1 MKKLV
6 PLLILLVALM
16 TSLPDAIAQLQPG
29 PSTLLTFSSLDNY
42 GDEYFYDVFRDRDGA
57 AYAIG
62 KSDGPLEND
71 FSSTKD
77 KLIIQKYS
85 AAGTKLWEVFL
96 KDAAKNF
103 YPYQIVELDSNSL
116 LARYTDSNYG
126 YAVYIVKLSKAT
138 GERLWTKP
146 LAGTLVAKGTGRFYL
161 ISDANYGD
169 SLTTV
174 ECYDSNGL
182 LLWQRQVQFEATQTF
197 NSYPTYSS
205 LNNSNL
211 WGDYAVCDITPL
223 GDLLIGGITSY
234 NNNIAFNLPSFVRID
249 ASGSEVHPVVKLPNT
264 SAGSVFSV
272 VSDPE
277 GNAYVLNFIADNKLA
292 LTKISR
298 SGTQLWQ
305 KQLPNFS
312 SYYYV
317 SSFFIG
323 DYLALVQHNSSNPYW
338 VGIYNKDGDFLQS
351 WNFQHDVGSTYGYSI
366 NPQGYLAS
374 VGSASYAASARDA
387 TLRLSRIQEVPVRQ
401 ISLSGD
407 LAFGAVNVGTSAQRT
422 MTIANTGNS
431 ALTVSAISLPS
442 GFSANWTSGTIA
454 PNATQQVTVFFSP
467 GAGQNYGGNITVNS
481 DATGGTA
488 SIACS
493 GSGLAPVPTIT
504 SATSASGQ
512 AGSAFSYQ
520 ITATSPPT
528 SFGASGLPS
537 GLSVN
542 SSTGLIS
549 GTPTQVGTFS
559 VTLTA
564 SNSGGS
570 GTSQLSLAI
579 SAALPSPPV
588 TPVITSSLAALGT
601 EAGVPLSYQITA
613 NNSPTVFGASDLP
626 AGLSVNSSTGLISGT
641 PTQFGSYYVTIWA
654 SNVAG
659 TDTESFYLNVD
670 EPTITAISIPSKLGV
685 RAGKKSKLALLIR
698 NSSTQGQEV
707 EVVFESSNQNVIETG
722 RVPLWVPGK
731 KKASSLSKTT
741 KFSIVWTPNYD
752 AKGQATELVASI
764 GALNSKVC
772 NVLVK

>member
-1 MKKLV
+1 MRKSSPPSFV
-6 PLLILLVALM
+6 AFLILFAAAAVS
-16 TSLPDAIAQLQPG
+16 SLHAQLQPG

-42 GDEYFYDVFRDRDGA
+42 GDEYFYDVFRDQNGA
-57 AYAIG
+57 AYVIG
-62 KSDGPLEND
+62 TSDGPLEND
-71 FSSTKD
+71 FSNTKD
-77 KLIIQKYS
+77 KLVIQKYS
-85 AAGTKLWEVFL
+85 AAATKLWEVFL
-96 KDAAKNF
+96 KDAAQNF
-103 YPYQIVELDSNSL
+103 SSYQILELDSNSL
-116 LARYTDSNYG
+116 LARYTISNY
-126 YAVYIVKLSKAT
+126 VYIAKLSKAT
-138 GERLWTKP
+138 GERLWTKS

-182 LLWQRQVQFEATQTF
+182 LLWQRQVQFEAINDF
-197 NSYPTYSS
+197 ANHPFYASS
-205 LNNSNL
+205 NYNL
-211 WGDYAVCDITPL
+211 WRNYAVCDITPL
-223 GDLLIGGITSY
+223 GDLLIGGITRY
-234 NNNIAFNLPSFVRID
+234 NSAFNLPSFVRID
-249 ASGSEVHPVVKLPNT
+249 ASGSEVHTVVKLPNT

-312 SYYYV
+312 SYRYV

-323 DYLALVQHNSSNPYW
+323 DYLALVQHTSSNPYW

-366 NPQGYLAS
+366 NSQGYLAS

-431 ALTVSAISLPS
+431 ALGVTSVSLPM
-442 GFSANWTSGTIA
+442 GFSAGWTSGTIA
-454 PNATQQVTVFFSP
+454 PNATQQVTVSFSP
-467 GAGQNYGGNITVNS
+467 VAGQNYGGLITVAS

-493 GSGLAPVPTIT
+493 GSGLASAPAIT
-504 SATSASGQ
+504 SATTASGQ

-520 ITATSPPT
+520 ITASTPPT
-528 SFGASGLPS
+528 SFGASGLPA

-564 SNSGGS
+564 SNSGGT
-570 GTSQLSLAI
+570 GTSVLSLAI
-579 SAALPSPPV
+579 SAEPPPPPV
-588 TPVITSSLAALGT
+588 TPVITSTLAAL
-601 EAGVPLSYQITA
+601 EAERGIPLSYQITA
-613 NNSPTVFGASDLP
+613 NNSPTSFGASGLP
-626 AGLSVNSSTGLISGT
+626 AGLSVNTSTGLISGT
-641 PTQFGSYYVTIWA
+641 PLQAGSYSVTISA
-654 SNVAG
+654 SNAAG
-659 TDTESFYLNVD
+659 TDTEVFFMNID
-670 EPTITAISIPSKLGV
+670 EPVIAALSLPKKLSV
-685 RAGKKSKLALLIR
+685 RAGRSAKLALLIR
-698 NSSTQGQEV
+698 NNSTQGQEV
-707 EVVFESSNQNVIETG
+707 EVVIASSNAAVIETDSV
-722 RVPLWVPGK
+722 RLWVPGK
-731 KKASSLSKTT
+731 KKPSSAARTT
-741 KFSIVWTPNYD
+741 RFSLIWKPDFY
-752 AKGQATELVASI
+752 AKGQATRLTASI
-764 GALNSKVC
+764 GGLSSKPC
-772 NVLVK
+772 DVLVK